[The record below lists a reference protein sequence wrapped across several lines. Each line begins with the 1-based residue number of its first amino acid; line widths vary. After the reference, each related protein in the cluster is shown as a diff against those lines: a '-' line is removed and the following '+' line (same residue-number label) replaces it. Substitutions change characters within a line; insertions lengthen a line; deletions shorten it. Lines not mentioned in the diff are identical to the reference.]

1 MNPRGICRLATLFA
15 AVLLIAGQASAQDKE
30 VKKVP
35 VQPSN
40 AASGAEMY
48 KQYCAVC
55 HGKDGKGTGPAAS
68 ELKTAPPDLTTLAK
82 RNGGKYPTDHVINVL
97 RSGAKAP
104 AHGTSEMPT
113 WGPLLSSVSG
123 QDAVIVNLRI
133 SNLTNYLKTLQEK

>member
-1 MNPRGICRLATLFA
+1 MTPRRTCCLATLFV

-55 HGKDGKGTGPAAS
+55 HGKDGKGNGPAAS
-68 ELKTAPPDLTTLAK
+68 ELKTVPPDLTKLAK
-82 RNGGKYPTDHVINVL
+82 GNGGKFPTDHVLNVL
-97 RSGAKAP
+97 RNGVKAP
-104 AHGTSEMPT
+104 AHGTADMPT

-123 QDAVIVNLRI
+123 QDAGIVNLRI